1 MADLSPTIPD
11 YTLLRP
17 VGCGAYGE
25 VWLARSVTG
34 VHRAVK
40 IIRRARFDEDRPFDR
55 EFAGIQ
61 RFEPVSLGQDSQ
73 VGLLHVGRNEAAGF
87 FYYVM
92 ELADDIETGDEIFP
106 DRYVPKTLKEL
117 RARQQRLPADECL
130 AISLALARA
139 LRSEEPTS
147 ELQSHSE

>member
-1 MADLSPTIPD
+1 MADPSPSIPD
-11 YTLLRP
+11 YTLLRS
-17 VGCGAYGE
+17 VGRGAYGE

-40 IIRRARFDEDRPFDR
+40 IVRRASFNEDRPFDR

-73 VGLLHVGRNEAAGF
+73 VGLLHVGRNDAAGF

-92 ELADDIETGDEIFP
+92 ELADDIETGEEIFP
-106 DRYVPKTLKEL
+106 ERYVPKTLKEL
-117 RARQQRLPADECL
+117 RSRQQGSLLTSVWPSALPL
-130 AISLALARA
+130 RA
-139 LRSEEPTS
+139 HLPICTCMDSFTVT
-147 ELQSHSE
+147 